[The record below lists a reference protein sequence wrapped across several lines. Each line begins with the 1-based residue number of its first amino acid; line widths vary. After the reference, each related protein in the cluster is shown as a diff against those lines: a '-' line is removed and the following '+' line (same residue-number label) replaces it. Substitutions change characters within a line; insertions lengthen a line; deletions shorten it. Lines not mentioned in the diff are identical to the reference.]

1 MRAVP
6 HGKEGKVEVI
16 DRKTIT
22 AVIFWP
28 HFEKC
33 TLYGLL
39 CILYCNVEEK
49 GEVVDRRTI
58 TEDEER
64 AIWSSKQILRPLLR
78 HG

>member
-33 TLYGLL
+33 TLYGLI
-39 CILYCNVEEK
+39 CILYYNVEEK
-49 GEVVDRRTI
+49 E
-58 TEDEER
+58 
-64 AIWSSKQILRPLLR
+64 KLLTAGQSQR
-78 HG
+78 MRKGRSGVRGKF